1 MATAAVFR
9 AETSTGDR
17 LQRIGF
23 GALLGFVAALQF
35 SIAIAQI
42 LLSLALLMWLLRL
55 ATHRERFEA
64 PDFFVPL
71 VAYAAITLVSSA
83 FSSDPRAGFVD
94 SKQLVLF
101 FIVPTVYSFARGLK
115 APFVV
120 QVIISVGAV
129 SAALGVL
136 QYGVLDYN
144 NLGRR
149 AQGLL
154 GHYMTYSGLLM
165 LVTCAAVAR
174 ILFSKDRVWPL
185 LMMPALL
192 VALAA
197 TFGRSAWVGT
207 CAGVVFLLL
216 LKDFR
221 LMAVMPVV
229 AALFLV
235 LAPPSITD
243 RFYSMFDPHDATRL
257 DRVAMLHVGERMVAT
272 YPLTGVG
279 PNMVEPRYR
288 EFLSSSED
296 QHVNPHLHNVP
307 VQIAA
312 ERGLPALAIWLWF
325 IVTLTAGLIRRFR
338 MPGARD
344 ARFLSAAALA
354 AIIAMLAAG
363 QFEYNFGDSEFL
375 MLFLVLTTLPY
386 SASAPDGA

>member
-1 MATAAVFR
+1 MATVAALR
-9 AETSTGDR
+9 AGTASNDR
-17 LQRIGF
+17 LERIGF
-23 GALLGFVAALQF
+23 GALLAFVAALQF
-35 SIAIAQI
+35 SIAIANI
-42 LLSLALLMWLLRL
+42 FLSVALLMWLLRL
-55 ATHRERFEA
+55 AARRAVFEA
-64 PDFFVPL
+64 PAFFVPL
-71 VAYAAITLVSSA
+71 VAYAAITLVSAA
-83 FSSDPRAGFVD
+83 FSSDPRAGFID

-101 FIVPTVYSFARGLK
+101 FIVPMVYEFARGLK
-115 APFVV
+115 APLVV
-120 QVIISVGAV
+120 QVIISVGAI
-129 SAALGVL
+129 SAAVGVV
-136 QYGVLDYN
+136 QYGVLEYN

-149 AQGLL
+149 AQGSL

-165 LVTCAAVAR
+165 LVTCTAVAR
-174 ILFSKDRVWPL
+174 ILFSRDRLWPL

-207 CAGVVFLLL
+207 VAGVTFLFL

-221 LMAVMPVV
+221 LMAVLPLV

-235 LAPPSITD
+235 LAPPRITD

-279 PNMVEPRYR
+279 PTMVEPRYR

-312 ERGLPALAIWLWF
+312 ERGLPALAIWLSL
-325 IVTLTAGLIRRFR
+325 IVTLMVGLVRRLRAGADDR
-338 MPGARD
+338 
-344 ARFLSAAALA
+344 ARFLAAGALA

-375 MLFLVLTTLPY
+375 MLFLVLMTLPY
-386 SASAPDGA
+386 AATPDVNS

>member
-1 MATAAVFR
+1 
-9 AETSTGDR
+9 
-17 LQRIGF
+17 
-23 GALLGFVAALQF
+23 
-35 SIAIAQI
+35 
-42 LLSLALLMWLLRL
+42 
-55 ATHRERFEA
+55 
-64 PDFFVPL
+64 VPL
-71 VAYAAITLVSSA
+71 AAYGVITLVSTA
-83 FSSDPRAGFVD
+83 FSSDPLAGFID

-101 FIVPTVYSFARGLK
+101 FIVPMVYEFARGVK
-115 APFVV
+115 APFIV

-129 SAALGVL
+129 SAAIGVI
-136 QYGVLDYN
+136 QYGVLEYN

-149 AQGLL
+149 AHGSL

-174 ILFSKDRVWPL
+174 ILFSRERLWPL

-197 TFGRSAWVGT
+197 TFGRSAWIGT
-207 CAGVVFLLL
+207 CAGVTFLLL

-221 LMAVMPVV
+221 LMAVLPV
-229 AALFLV
+229 AAALV
-235 LAPPSITD
+235 LILAPPRVTD

-257 DRVAMLHVGERMVAT
+257 DRIAMLHVGERMVAA
-272 YPLTGVG
+272 YPWAGVG
-279 PNMVEPRYR
+279 PTMVQPRYR
-288 EFLSSSED
+288 EFLAATED

-325 IVTLTAGLIRRFR
+325 IVTLVVGLI
-338 MPGARD
+338 PPLRD
-344 ARFLSAAALA
+344 AAAGDTRFLAAGALA

-375 MLFLVLTTLPY
+375 MLFLVMMTLPY
-386 SASAPDGA
+386 AAKSHADS